1 MSSKIVSYLICGF
14 VIFLPLV
21 VVPNIFNPYELGK
34 FIYFVATVQITL
46 ILSILFFRKKINIPF
61 DKLSVFIYLFLFVVF
76 ISDVLG
82 LDFKT
87 SMLGSEWRLQ
97 GFLTLFSGVILFIL
111 LRNFPPSKEFF
122 EKSLFLTAFLICLI
136 AIYQGG
142 IFIFFHGQVATYQGR
157 IVGTM
162 GNPNFLAGILVMI
175 LPFILQ
181 SHFKRKMMGVFLKLI
196 LIILIFVSIFLSE
209 SRSGEIG
216 AVFVFLTSVFYQV
229 KTQFPSVSDFF
240 KSRKVKYMFIGFLMI
255 LAFIIVQTL
264 ISQRISVWDNRGLI
278 WVEGL
283 KAIFSRP
290 VLGYGQE
297 NFELIYPVSRHIKI
311 DNAHNLFIETAVSSG
326 FLGLFLLIM
335 VLLYGIKAASFPV
348 KLSLSAFILSGF
360 FNPLSI
366 AQIAFFW
373 FLLGITREK
382 V

>member
-1 MSSKIVSYLICGF
+1 
-14 VIFLPLV
+14 
-21 VVPNIFNPYELGK
+21 
-34 FIYFVATVQITL
+34 
-46 ILSILFFRKKINIPF
+46 
-61 DKLSVFIYLFLFVVF
+61 
-76 ISDVLG
+76 
-82 LDFKT
+82 
-87 SMLGSEWRLQ
+87 
-97 GFLTLFSGVILFIL
+97 
-111 LRNFPPSKEFF
+111 
-122 EKSLFLTAFLICLI
+122 
-136 AIYQGG
+136 
-142 IFIFFHGQVATYQGR
+142 
-157 IVGTM
+157 
-162 GNPNFLAGILVMI
+162 
-175 LPFILQ
+175 
-181 SHFKRKMMGVFLKLI
+181 
-196 LIILIFVSIFLSE
+196 
-209 SRSGEIG
+209 
-216 AVFVFLTSVFYQV
+216 
-229 KTQFPSVSDFF
+229 
-240 KSRKVKYMFIGFLMI
+240 MI

-297 NFELIYPVSRHIKI
+297 NFELIYPAYRHIKI